1 MLNHMHTYRIF
12 LKLQKY
18 LKTNPDSLP
27 ATAINFSMK
36 YIKTQR
42 LFVKKKKKYRMK
54 DGGKK
59 GKREGWSHPELRGI
73 GRTASD
79 SLVNTYY
86 RIQEKNLYLKCFL
99 STHTHV

>member
-1 MLNHMHTYRIF
+1 
-12 LKLQKY
+12 
-18 LKTNPDSLP
+18 
-27 ATAINFSMK
+27 MK

-42 LFVKKKKKYRMK
+42 LFVKKKKKDRMK

-59 GKREGWSHPELRGI
+59 GKREGWSHPQSLRGI
-73 GRTASD
+73 GCTASD

-99 STHTHV
+99 STRTHV

>member
-1 MLNHMHTYRIF
+1 
-12 LKLQKY
+12 
-18 LKTNPDSLP
+18 
-27 ATAINFSMK
+27 
-36 YIKTQR
+36 
-42 LFVKKKKKYRMK
+42 MK

-86 RIQEKNLYLKCFL
+86 RIQEKDLYLKCFL

>member
-1 MLNHMHTYRIF
+1 
-12 LKLQKY
+12 
-18 LKTNPDSLP
+18 
-27 ATAINFSMK
+27 
-36 YIKTQR
+36 
-42 LFVKKKKKYRMK
+42 MK

-86 RIQEKNLYLKCFL
+86 RIQEKICTL
-99 STHTHV
+99 SVSSAHTHTCKPTPKLAKVN

>member
-1 MLNHMHTYRIF
+1 
-12 LKLQKY
+12 
-18 LKTNPDSLP
+18 
-27 ATAINFSMK
+27 
-36 YIKTQR
+36 
-42 LFVKKKKKYRMK
+42 MK

-59 GKREGWSHPELRGI
+59 GKREEWSHPELRGI

>member
-1 MLNHMHTYRIF
+1 MHTYRIF

-42 LFVKKKKKYRMK
+42 LFVKKKK
-54 DGGKK
+54 
-59 GKREGWSHPELRGI
+59 SI
-73 GRTASD
+73 G
-79 SLVNTYY
+79 
-86 RIQEKNLYLKCFL
+86 
-99 STHTHV
+99 

>member
-42 LFVKKKKKYRMK
+42 LFVKKKKYRMK

-59 GKREGWSHPELRGI
+59 GKREEWRHPELRGI
-73 GRTASD
+73 RRTASD